1 MEVIPAIDL
10 RAGQLVRLEQGDYD
24 RETIY
29 DADPVSVA
37 KDLCAKGATRLHVVD
52 LDAARDGESTNTP
65 LIQRILSE
73 AGRIPVQVGGGIRTL
88 ERVNALVGMGAD
100 RVIMGTAA
108 LEQPRLLASISE
120 RHPKR
125 VILGLD
131 ARGGRVA
138 VRGWLETSDFTSAEV
153 LKRFADLPLA
163 GVLHTDIER
172 DGMMGGPNLAAT
184 VELARSTSH
193 PFIAAG
199 GVSSVDDLQRLAQTG
214 VIAAAVLG
222 KALYSGAVRFED
234 ALKKLAAD

>member
-1 MEVIPAIDL
+1 MDVIPAIDL
-10 RAGQLVRLEQGDYD
+10 RGGQLVRLEQGDYG

-29 DADPVSVA
+29 DADPAAVA
-37 KDLCAKGATRLHVVD
+37 RRLCAQGATRLHVVD
-52 LDAARDGESTNTP
+52 LDAARDGESSNTP
-65 LIQRILSE
+65 FIQRILSE
-73 AGRIPVQVGGGIRTL
+73 SGPVPVQVGGGIRTL
-88 ERVNALVGMGAD
+88 ERVDTLLGMGAD

-108 LEQPRLLASISE
+108 LEQPSLLAKISE

-138 VRGWLETSDFTSAEV
+138 VRGWLQTSDLTSAEV

-172 DGMMGGPNLAAT
+172 DGMMSGPNLAAT
-184 VELARSTSH
+184 VELARSSSH

-199 GVSSVDDLQRLAQTG
+199 GVSSVDDLVGLARTG

-222 KALYSGAVRFED
+222 KALYSGAVRLEH
-234 ALKKLAAD
+234 ALRELAEC

>member
-10 RAGQLVRLEQGDYD
+10 RAGQLVRLEQGDYG

-29 DADPVSVA
+29 DADPVAVA
-37 KDLCAKGATRLHVVD
+37 VRLCAQGATRLHVVD
-52 LDAARDGESTNTP
+52 LDAARDGESSNTP
-65 LIQRILSE
+65 LIRRILSE
-73 AGRIPVQVGGGIRTL
+73 AGRVPVQVGGGIRTL
-88 ERVNALVGMGAD
+88 ERVDALLGMGAD

-108 LEQPRLLASISE
+108 LEQPSLLATISE
-120 RHPKR
+120 RHPQR

-138 VRGWLETSDFTSAEV
+138 VRGWLETSDLTSEEV
-153 LKRFADLPLA
+153 LKRFEDLPLA

-199 GVSSVDDLQRLAQTG
+199 GVSSIDDLVRLAGAG
-214 VIAAAVLG
+214 VIAAAVIG
-222 KALYSGAVRFED
+222 KALYSGAVRLED
-234 ALKKLAAD
+234 ALRELAAC

>member
-10 RAGQLVRLEQGDYD
+10 RAGQLVRLEQGDYG
-24 RETIY
+24 RETIF
-29 DADPVSVA
+29 DTDPVSVA
-37 KDLCAKGATRLHVVD
+37 GRLCGQGATRLHVVD
-52 LDAARDGESTNTP
+52 LDAARDGESSNSP
-65 LIQRILSE
+65 LIQRILTE
-73 AGRIPVQVGGGIRTL
+73 ASPVPVQVGGGIRTS
-88 ERVNALVGMGAD
+88 ERVDTLLGMGAD

-108 LEQPRLLASISE
+108 LEQPRLLARISE
-120 RHPKR
+120 RHPQR

-138 VRGWLETSDFTSAEV
+138 VRGWLETSELTSEEL

-172 DGMMGGPNLAAT
+172 DGMMGGPNLEGT
-184 VELARSTSH
+184 VELARSSSL

-199 GVSSVDDLQRLAQTG
+199 GVSSVEDLVGLAQTG

-222 KALYSGAVRFED
+222 KALYSGAVRLED
-234 ALKKLAAD
+234 ALREVAAC